1 MDSSL
6 AWELPLAAG
15 GAKKKKKVYKEI
27 MKKQMWQI
35 LIIGESSKRYMIY
48 FCKYLIKQLLK
59 IKETYQLNATNM
71 WSLFDYRVE
80 QL

>member
-1 MDSSL
+1 
-6 AWELPLAAG
+6 
-15 GAKKKKKVYKEI
+15 
-27 MKKQMWQI
+27 MWQI

-80 QL
+80 QTNYKKNLR